1 MADTTTTTYGLTKP
15 EEGASE
21 NSWGTKINENF
32 DDIDDLLDGTTAIA
46 PNLTA
51 GSWKVGGT
59 AITATGAELNYVD
72 GVTSAIQTQMDT
84 KAPLASPALTG
95 TPTAPNAA
103 TGTNT
108 TQIATTAFV
117 EDAKTAILN
126 AIYPVGSIYTNAT
139 DSANP
144 GTLLGFGTWTA
155 FGAGRVAIGNGG
167 GFTAGATGGSADA
180 VVVSHTHTFSGTTDN
195 PGDHVHYQYGPFG
208 GGGNPGGSLN
218 TSNPGGKDTSTTAA
232 GAHTHTVSGTTAS
245 SGSSGTNANLQ
256 PYVVVYMWKRTA

>member
-15 EEGASE
+15 EVGASE
-21 NSWGTKINENF
+21 NTWGTKLNTNL
-32 DDIDDLLDGTTAIA
+32 DTIDDLLDGTTAIA

-59 AITATGAELNYVD
+59 AITATAAELNYVD

-95 TPTAPNAA
+95 TPTAPNASF
-103 TGTNT
+103 GTDS

-117 EDAKTAILN
+117 QAALA

-139 DSANP
+139 NATNP

-155 FGAGRVAIGNGG
+155 FGAGRVAVGYDASNAL
-167 GFTAGATGGSADA
+167 FDTAEETGGSANA
-180 VVVSHTHTFSGTTDN
+180 VVVSHTHTFTTDGAGAHSHTYQRATSLAPQSGSATNCLTQTTTDN
-195 PGDHVHYQYGPFG
+195 TSAVGD
-208 GGGNPGGSLN
+208 
-218 TSNPGGKDTSTTAA
+218 
-232 GAHTHTVSGTTAS
+232 HTHTGTTAS
-245 SGSSGTNANLQ
+245 SGSSGTNANYQ
-256 PYVVVYMWKRTA
+256 PYITVYMWKRTA

>member
-21 NSWGTKINENF
+21 NSWGQKLNANL
-32 DDIDDLLDGTTAIA
+32 DSIDDLLDGTTAIA

-139 DSANP
+139 NATNP

-155 FGAGRVAIGNGG
+155 FGAGRVAVGDGG

-180 VVVSHTHTFSGTTDN
+180 IVVSHSHTATT
-195 PGDHVHYQYGPFG
+195 
-208 GGGNPGGSLN
+208 
-218 TSNPGGKDTSTTAA
+218 TSTDS
-232 GAHTHTVSGTTAS
+232 GHTHLSNATGLINNNIAWVGTGGAYHRNVNDTYTATGYANITSSTTVNS

>member
-21 NSWGTKINENF
+21 NSWGTKLNANL
-32 DDIDDLLDGTTAIA
+32 DAIDDLLDGTTAIA

-59 AITATGAELNYVD
+59 AITATAAELNYVD

-95 TPTAPNAA
+95 TPTAPNASF
-103 TGTNT
+103 GTDS

-117 EDAKTAILN
+117 QAALS

-139 DSANP
+139 NATNP
-144 GTLLGFGTWTA
+144 GTLLGFGTWSA
-155 FGAGRVAIGNGG
+155 FGAGRVAVGYDASNAL
-167 GFTAGATGGSADA
+167 FDTAEETGGQADQE
-180 VVVSHTHTFSGTTDN
+180 VITHTHTFTTD
-195 PGDHVHYQYGPFG
+195 G
-208 GGGNPGGSLN
+208 
-218 TSNPGGKDTSTTAA
+218 A
-232 GAHTHTVSGTTAS
+232 GAHNHTYTFRGGEAVQDGNATNCWVGTSTATTSTVGNHTHTGTTAS
-245 SGSSGTNANLQ
+245 SGSSGTNKNYQ
-256 PYVVVYMWKRTA
+256 PYITVYMWKRTA